1 MTFSRLRMQHL
12 HSAKILSESN
22 GIDWVSLG
30 LLFDGTSDHIAIVV
44 PRRHAR
50 DEDDVA
56 DSDSG

>member
-1 MTFSRLRMQHL
+1 MQHL